1 MSSTD
6 LKKEIK
12 KYIDRADERTLK
24 IVHAVLEAENDYS
37 TWNDLPSRLKKSINK
52 SIKEADEGKF
62 IPHEEA
68 VKKYRKWL
76 SK

>member
-1 MSSTD
+1 MSTTE

-24 IVHAVLEAENDYS
+24 IVYAMLEAEDDYT
-37 TWNDLPSRLKKSINK
+37 TWKDMPADLKSAINK
-52 SIKEADEGKF
+52 SLKQADEGKL

-68 VKKYRKWL
+68 RKKYEKWL